1 MRTGVGETAGGRR
14 ALGELASGARAVAAA
29 LRARGIPEDV
39 EVAAFLER
47 LAGAARMHLAGGAAQ
62 FDMFDPAMAG
72 SAALDD
78 ARAGMGG

>member
-14 ALGELASGARAVAAA
+14 ALGELASGASAVAAA

-47 LAGAARMHLAGGAAQ
+47 LSGAARMHLAGVGERGQVADL
-62 FDMFDPAMAG
+62 FGED
-72 SAALDD
+72 
-78 ARAGMGG
+78 R